1 MTGKHKFLVKI
12 LAVALGAILILSSL
26 VSCTTEAEKKTIT
39 FGDGGW
45 DSSQV
50 HARIAAFILEHG
62 YGYETEFVPGET
74 IVLLQALVG
83 GDIDVNMEIWVENQ
97 QEAYDE
103 ALAAGEV
110 IDLGGNFLDNWQGWL
125 VPTYMIT
132 DGDLPEGFSVSDMP
146 DYWQL
151 FEDPE
156 DPTKGRFVNSVPGWE
171 STGINTQK
179 LEAYGLTDSYTDF
192 VAGSDAALSGSMVA
206 AYEKHDPWIGFYWEP
221 TWVLGT
227 LDMTEVVEPPYDEEI
242 WNTTRGCAYPA
253 NKVNVA
259 VNADFYDSVDSEII
273 DFLTK
278 YETTTEMN
286 NQFLAYMQDSGGT
299 TEDAAVWFLQNYE
312 SIWTQWVPSDIA
324 NKVKA
329 ALP

>member
-1 MTGKHKFLVKI
+1 MTKKQKLGTKVLM
-12 LAVALGAILILSSL
+12 VALGAVLILSSF
-26 VSCTTEAEKKTIT
+26 VGCVTTKETIT

-45 DSSQV
+45 DSAQV
-50 HARIAAFILEHG
+50 HNRIAAFILEHG

-74 IVLLQALVG
+74 IVLLEALVR

-97 QEAYDE
+97 QVPYDE

-125 VPTYMIT
+125 VPTFMIT
-132 DGDLPEGFSVSDMP
+132 DGDLPEGFSVSDMA

-151 FEDPE
+151 FKDPE
-156 DPTKGRFVNSVPGWE
+156 DPTKGRFINSVPGWMC
-171 STGINTQK
+171 TGFNSEK
-179 LEAYGLTDSYTDF
+179 LETYGLTDYYTDF
-192 VAGSDAALSGSMVA
+192 LAGTDAALSASMVA
-206 AYEKHDPWIGFYWEP
+206 AYEKHEPWIGYYWEP
-221 TWVLGT
+221 TWVLGK
-227 LDMTEVVEPPYDEEI
+227 LDMTKVVEPPYDVEI
-242 WNTTRGCAYPA
+242 WNTTRGCAFPA

-259 VNADFYDSVDSEII
+259 VNADFYDSVESGVI

-286 NQFLAYMQDSGGT
+286 NEFLAYMQESEGT

-312 SIWTQWVPSDIA
+312 SLWTQWVPSDIA
-324 NKVKA
+324 SKVKA

>member
-1 MTGKHKFLVKI
+1 MH
-12 LAVALGAILILSSL
+12 S
-26 VSCTTEAEKKTIT
+26 
-39 FGDGGW
+39 
-45 DSSQV
+45 
-50 HARIAAFILEHG
+50 RIAAFILEHG

-74 IVLLQALVG
+74 IVLLEALAR

-97 QEAYDE
+97 QKAYDE

-156 DPTKGRFVNSVPGWE
+156 DPTKGRFINSVPGWE

-179 LEAYGLTDSYTDF
+179 LETYGLTDSYTDF
-192 VAGSDAALSGSMVA
+192 LPGSDAALSGSMVA
-206 AYEKHDPWIGFYWEP
+206 AYEKHDPWIGYYWEP
-221 TWVLGT
+221 TWVLGK
-227 LDMTEVVEPPYDEEI
+227 LDMTKVVEPPYDAEI

-253 NKVNVA
+253 NHVNVA
-259 VNADFYDSVDSEII
+259 VNADFYDSVDSEVI

-278 YETTTEMN
+278 YETTTAMN

-299 TEDAAVWFLQNYE
+299 TEDAAIWFLQNYE
-312 SIWTQWVPSDIA
+312 SLWTQWVDADIA
-324 NKVKA
+324 SKVKA